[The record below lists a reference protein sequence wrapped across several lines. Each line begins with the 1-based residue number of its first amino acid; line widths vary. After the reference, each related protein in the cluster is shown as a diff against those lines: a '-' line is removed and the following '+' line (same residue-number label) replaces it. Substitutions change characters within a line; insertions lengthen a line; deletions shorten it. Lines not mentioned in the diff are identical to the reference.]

1 MGLEGRVQVGRVEKV
16 SRGYVM
22 ETSKYLLIFF
32 MAEKKKKKKKKEK
45 ERKKTPQTPS
55 FLLFGGA

>member
-1 MGLEGRVQVGRVEKV
+1 MGLEGRVQVGEVEKV

-32 MAEKKKKKKKKEK
+32 
-45 ERKKTPQTPS
+45 
-55 FLLFGGA
+55 FNLLFNPVRDDWRFITRAGL